1 MFLFKLNKGVYLF
14 AGYGKK
20 KKKDRE
26 ILDEQTN

>member
-20 KKKDRE
+20 KKDRE